1 MDKKQTPKKRNHYT
15 HAKKTGAKRPSDAV
29 YAQNSKLIQYPTGG
43 RSARGGQGV
52 KGKKKKP
59 KRLQTKEEMQRK
71 SRKTIRRQRN
81 RYRLVTFLLVTI
93 LLAICLFISLKVLFI
108 VHSVESVGSE
118 RYDAEE
124 IVAFCAI
131 PLEENIFAIDTKA
144 LETALY
150 ENFTYVENARVQ
162 RKLPDKILIT
172 VTDSVPTY
180 YAENME
186 GRLSTYTIYSQNFK
200 QLTVQAA
207 APDGLMGITGNL
219 TDESVKQTVN
229 RLIAIIEENSYEG
242 ITALQVNS
250 TSDISLVYDDRVSIK
265 IGTMLDIEYKMK
277 MAFHV
282 INNELLPDDRGIIDS
297 TQAGSA
303 IFKPQY

>member
-1 MDKKQTPKKRNHYT
+1 MDKKQKPRKRNHYT

-29 YAQNSKLIQYPTGG
+29 SNRNSKFIQYPSGG
-43 RSARGGQGV
+43 RNARGGQGM
-52 KGKKKKP
+52 KGKKKNP
-59 KRLQTKEEMQRK
+59 KRPQTREELQRK

-81 RYRLVTFLLVTI
+81 RYRLVTFVLVTI

-131 PLEENIFAIDTKA
+131 PMEENIFAIDTET

-150 ENFTYVENARVQ
+150 ENFTYIEKADIQ

-180 YAENME
+180 YAENLSGE
-186 GRLSTYTIYSQNFK
+186 LSTYTIYSQNFK
-200 QLTVQAA
+200 KLTVQAA
-207 APDGLMGITGNL
+207 APVGLMGLIGNL
-219 TDESVKQTVN
+219 EDESVQETVN
-229 RLIAIIEENSYEG
+229 RLIKIIDENGYTG
-242 ITALQVNS
+242 VTALVVNS
-250 TSDISLVYDDRVSIK
+250 SSDISIVYSDRVTVK

-282 INNELLPDDRGIIDS
+282 INNELGSDDAGVIDS

-303 IFKPQY
+303 VFKPR